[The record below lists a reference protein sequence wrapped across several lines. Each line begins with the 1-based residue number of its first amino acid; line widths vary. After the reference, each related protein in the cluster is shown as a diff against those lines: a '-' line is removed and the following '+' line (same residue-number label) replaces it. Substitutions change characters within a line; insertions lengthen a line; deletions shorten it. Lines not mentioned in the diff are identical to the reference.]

1 MDYSTSS
8 EHLSMLA
15 GDNAYFKHII
25 DIVPSAFYFDKETK
39 EKIPQPAV
47 ISDNNGKQ
55 EKRKRPKELSDRAK
69 AKRAKYDPDQ
79 VRTVTKLQEMLL
91 QKEQGNKKNK
101 EKNKTPSNAAQLKSS
116 VESVDDLREKLQR
129 KIDLMR
135 EKRSGGKIDL
145 LERKKMKRRESKL
158 KLRMRRDKEKK
169 KKSNDDSHKGKGAV
183 QNGTERPKA
192 ASPPPGKPI
201 FNKEGK
207 MVYSKF
213 DFSEKNKKEEGG
225 SKKNYKKLLEKVE
238 KERSDIKKLKESDI
252 DAAHTKAQKSAWKN
266 ALQKAEGMKVKDDPE
281 LLKKTIK
288 KQEQIKKKSSKE
300 WTERTDKL
308 DKKQKEKQD
317 KRQKNIKAR
326 KQKKVD
332 TKIKKAKKKGRI
344 LPGF

>member
-1 MDYSTSS
+1 MDPVSVPADNSQS
-8 EHLSMLA
+8 FN
-15 GDNAYFKHII
+15 DNAYFKHII
-25 DIVPSAFYFDKETK
+25 DLVPSAFYFDKESKDKIIEPATDLVSS
-39 EKIPQPAV
+39 EK
-47 ISDNNGKQ
+47 ST
-55 EKRKRPKELSDRAK
+55 ESRKRPHELSDRAK

-79 VRTVTKLQEMLL
+79 VRTVTKMQEMLVE
-91 QKEQGNKKNK
+91 KEQTLKDKKGN
-101 EKNKTPSNAAQLKSS
+101 PSNNNNQLKSS
-116 VESVDDLREKLQR
+116 VESVDDLREKLQK
-129 KIDLMR
+129 KIDGMR
-135 EKRSGGKIDL
+135 VKRSGGKVDK
-145 LERKKMKRRESKL
+145 LEAKKLKRRESKL
-158 KLRMRRDKEKK
+158 KLRMRRDAEKK
-169 KKSNDDSHKGKGAV
+169 KKSNDNSHKGPQV
-183 QNGTERPKA
+183 NGNSERPKA

-238 KERSDIKKLKESDI
+238 KERSELKELKKSDI
-252 DAAHTKAQKSAWKN
+252 DAAHTKQQKLAWSN
-266 ALQKAEGMKVKDDPE
+266 ALQKAEGVKVKDDPE

-288 KQEQIKKKSSKE
+288 KQEKLKKKSSKE
-300 WTERTDKL
+300 WADRTEKV

-317 KRQKNIKAR
+317 KRLKNIKAR